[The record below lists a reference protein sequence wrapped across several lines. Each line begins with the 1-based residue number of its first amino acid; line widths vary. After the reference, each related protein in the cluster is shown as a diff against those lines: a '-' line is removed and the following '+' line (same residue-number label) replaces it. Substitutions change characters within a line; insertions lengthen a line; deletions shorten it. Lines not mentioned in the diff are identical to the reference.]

1 MLKKNENYACSVG
14 HSSKNTCKPQ
24 MDRGVKI
31 KFKSSDIK
39 SLEWRLKDSVCLD
52 LLWNLH
58 QVRLCLCCNIC
69 KMEITLP
76 ATYLRE
82 P

>member
-1 MLKKNENYACSVG
+1 MLGTA
-14 HSSKNTCKPQ
+14 
-24 MDRGVKI
+24 VKI
-31 KFKSSDIK
+31 HATLKWMEVLKLNVSHLSSR
-39 SLEWRLKDSVCLD
+39 SLEWRLKDSSCLD
-52 LLWNLH
+52 LLGSLH